1 MQAMGHSKGNPMAQ
15 SWWNASASASWGQER
30 GTLTTA
36 AGSFRLSVQRKS
48 IERMAFYFVRVV
60 KNGEVLSLLVLAFGE
75 RVSAEEISSRKQ

>member
-15 SWWNASASASWGQER
+15 SWWYASASWGQER

-75 RVSAEEISSRKQ
+75 WQSAEISSRKQ